1 MTGKKR
7 RKLEGKVGGS
17 FSHGTKPLEHGA
29 TVSVRHQITRI
40 PAEIPECPVESLGSH
55 EVGME
60 GDDGGKKAGFPL
72 EILGGEN
79 MDESVHGAG
88 EKEEWLME
96 S

>member
-1 MTGKKR
+1 
-7 RKLEGKVGGS
+7 
-17 FSHGTKPLEHGA
+17 
-29 TVSVRHQITRI
+29 
-40 PAEIPECPVESLGSH
+40 
-55 EVGME
+55 ME

>member
-1 MTGKKR
+1 MTGEKG

-17 FSHGTKPLEHGA
+17 FGLGAKPLEHGA
-29 TVSVRHQITRI
+29 AVSVRHQIARI
-40 PAEIPECPVESLGSH
+40 PAEIPESPVESLGSH

-60 GDDGGKKAGFPL
+60 GDDGGKKTGFPL
-72 EILGGEN
+72 QVLGGEN